1 MTKILIAALACL
13 LSACAQISVQDYH
26 EQQPK
31 LDLQQYFNGDITGWG
46 MVQDRSGKVL
56 RRFTVHIDARWQGDT
71 GVLEE
76 NFDWSDGKKEHRRWE
91 IKKQG
96 DRYEGTAGDVVGVA
110 QGEAAGNALQWRYQ
124 LALPVDGKTW
134 TMTMDDW
141 MYLIDEQTLANR
153 TKMSKFGVQVA
164 EISIFFRRQTQ

>member
-1 MTKILIAALACL
+1 
-13 LSACAQISVQDYH
+13 
-26 EQQPK
+26 
-31 LDLQQYFNGDITGWG
+31 
-46 MVQDRSGKVL
+46 
-56 RRFTVHIDARWQGDT
+56 
-71 GVLEE
+71 
-76 NFDWSDGKKEHRRWE
+76 
-91 IKKQG
+91 
-96 DRYEGTAGDVVGVA
+96 VGVA

-141 MYLIDEQTLANR
+141 MFLIDEQTLANR